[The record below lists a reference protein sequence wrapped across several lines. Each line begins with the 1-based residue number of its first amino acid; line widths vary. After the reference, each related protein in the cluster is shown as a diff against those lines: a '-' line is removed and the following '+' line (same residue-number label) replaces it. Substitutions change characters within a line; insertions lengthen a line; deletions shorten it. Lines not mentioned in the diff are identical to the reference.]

1 MRKQKITEGNWDY
14 LIILDACR
22 YDTFKKLYPNY
33 LEGELKKRKSPGSS
47 TAEWLEKTFP
57 DKYDYTY
64 VSGNPFVNSKKVPL
78 SKTATNATSE
88 WDASEHFKEIIDSW
102 DKDCDEKKGT
112 VRPEDL
118 TDTAIKNKDKKK
130 MIVHYMQPHRP
141 FINCK
146 KDKRPSG
153 TREKIIS
160 PEKSLK
166 DKLVDKLAPIGKPF
180 YCLLPYSWQWEVRKL
195 LGLGRPIISFK
206 ELQYVVEDGK
216 KGVRRLYE
224 ENLEI
229 ALREVARLIKQLDG
243 KIVITADHGERLG
256 KNNEL
261 GHQYKSNNPVL
272 RTVPWFTV
280 KGVKK

>member
-1 MRKQKITEGNWDY
+1 MKKQKITEEDWDY

-33 LEGELKKRKSPGSS
+33 LEGELKKRKSPAS
-47 TAEWLEKTFP
+47 TTSEWLEKNFP
-57 DKYDYTY
+57 DEYYYTY

-78 SKTATNATSE
+78 SETATGATSE

-102 DKDCDEKKGT
+102 AKDWDEKRGT

-141 FINCK
+141 FINCE
-146 KDKRPSG
+146 KDRVSWNS
-153 TREKIIS
+153 RERIIS
-160 PEKSLK
+160 EEKSLK
-166 DKLVDKLAPIGKPF
+166 DKLVNKLAPIGKPF
-180 YCLLPYSWQWEVRKL
+180 YCLLPSSWQWEVKKL
-195 LGLGRPIISFK
+195 LGLANPTSFK

-229 ALREVARLIKQLDG
+229 ALREVARLVKQLDG
-243 KIVITADHGERLG
+243 KIVITADHGENLG
-256 KNNEL
+256 ENNEW
-261 GHQYKSNNPVL
+261 GHQYKSNNPAL